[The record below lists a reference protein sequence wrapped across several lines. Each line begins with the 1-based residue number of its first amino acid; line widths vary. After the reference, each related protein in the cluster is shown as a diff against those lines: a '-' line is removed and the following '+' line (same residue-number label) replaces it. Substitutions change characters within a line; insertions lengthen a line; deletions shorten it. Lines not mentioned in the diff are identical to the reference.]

1 MQANELISSSIISIH
16 PDENGHKAISIMDD
30 MRVNHL
36 PIVKNKIYLGL
47 ISENEILQWDS
58 TKDQINK
65 HLTNLMAPYVMGS
78 QHLFDIIEVLEA
90 NNLTVV
96 PVLNIDKQYI
106 GAISD
111 RRLLLTIAK
120 SSAIQDVGGIII
132 LEMNHNDYSMSEI
145 SSIIESNNAKI
156 LSSYITSTPE
166 STKMELTIKVNV
178 TEVDNIIADFK
189 RFEYNVMA
197 SYNDSNSTNDDL
209 MKRYESLMR
218 YLET

>member
-1 MQANELISSSIISIH
+1 MQASELISSSIISID
-16 PDENGHKAISIMDD
+16 PDDNGRKAITLMDD
-30 MRVNHL
+30 MRISHL
-36 PIVKNKIYLGL
+36 PIVKNKIYFGL

-90 NNLTVV
+90 NNLTAV
-96 PVLNIDKQYI
+96 PVLDNDKQYL
-106 GAISD
+106 GTISD

-120 SSAIQDVGGIII
+120 SSAIQDIGGIIV
-132 LEMNHNDYSMSEI
+132 LEMNHNDYSMGEI
-145 SSIIESNNAKI
+145 SSIIESNNTKI

-178 TEVDNIIADFK
+178 TEVDNIIADLK

-197 SYNDSNSTNDDL
+197 SYNDSNNTNDDI
-209 MKRYESLMR
+209 MERYESLMR
-218 YLET
+218 YLGT